1 MNRGD
6 GGPWVGRDLRSSDSS
21 LYVFQD
27 PKQVSALEQNMHHAL
42 RSLLTELAKF
52 TLWPI
57 SLRKPACCST
67 LSTPGCDR
75 NGLSSNKLDIDADLE
90 VYLPK
95 HFSFSFRTQNIFIKI
110 GSEYLQEFVVFLLD

>member
-1 MNRGD
+1 MEAHGLVVIS
-6 GGPWVGRDLRSSDSS
+6 GALTQAFMFSKILSKYQHWSKICTTLLGACLQSWQSSHFGLS
-21 LYVFQD
+21 LFANLPV
-27 PKQVSALEQNMHHAL
+27 VV
-42 RSLLTELAKF
+42 
-52 TLWPI
+52 
-57 SLRKPACCST
+57 

-95 HFSFSFRTQNIFIKI
+95 HFSFSFRTHNIFIKI